1 MCVLCTAVPTVLTL
15 GVAAESKQR
24 QAGKVAAQEGKPSP
38 RRRPYMVLAVG
49 SAVGLM
55 AASAAYHRFLGG
67 G

>member
-1 MCVLCTAVPTVLTL
+1 MCVLCTAVPTVC
-15 GVAAESKQR
+15 VAAESKQR